1 MYYIEPRQE
10 APQSESTIDNRD
22 FVTES
27 EWHGFKL
34 VGDNIDKTVK
44 PRGMRFNHQVQSLH
58 YFHVYAVKDRINFS
72 GLSNNSTFIDPKSI
86 DCNLFYPSTDD
97 DAALAFNMENII
109 NFNGLSNNSTFIDPK
124 SIDCNLFY
132 PSTDDDAALAFNMK
146 ILVARILAQKIHGL
160 SHLKYAVMPHIQHK
174 YTANIIHAIEVLC
187 GGYPRT
193 AVELRGS

>member
-1 MYYIEPRQE
+1 MYNIEPRQE
-10 APQSESTIDNRD
+10 ASQSESTTDDGDR
-22 FVTES
+22 VTES

-44 PRGMRFNHQVQSLH
+44 PRDMRFNHQVQSLH

-97 DAALAFNMENII
+97 DAALAFNME
-109 NFNGLSNNSTFIDPK
+109 
-124 SIDCNLFY
+124 
-132 PSTDDDAALAFNMK
+132 
-146 ILVARILAQKIHGL
+146 ILVARILTQNIHGL

-174 YTANIIHAIEVLC
+174 YTANMVQKSQVHGKCVLEAYIC
-187 GGYPRT
+187 MYCYY
-193 AVELRGS
+193 EI